1 MLKLSRSLGNMPEVN
16 TNSFILRATLE
27 RPSSFP
33 EAWPASSSKKSKSM
47 KQWRTGGSVWVLGT
61 ARLAAYL
68 ARRRSLQRSF
78 QESFPALLSWLGM
91 ASYCVRTMSEQR
103 VPPVPCHGGC
113 AVGQLSSGC
122 GPGVFRTSFCN
133 LQEQLQSHVPLS
145 LLLLLLFL
153 GEFLRSS
160 CLSRCPSSSCF
171 CSCFSLL
178 FGLSFFRL
186 CFLDG
191 LFFCLMHQALG

>member
-1 MLKLSRSLGNMPEVN
+1 MLS
-16 TNSFILRATLE
+16 
-27 RPSSFP
+27 
-33 EAWPASSSKKSKSM
+33 
-47 KQWRTGGSVWVLGT
+47 T

-78 QESFPALLSWLGM
+78 QGPFPALLSWLGM

-103 VPPVPCHGGC
+103 VPPLPCGGGC

-122 GPGVFRTSFCN
+122 GPGVFRRSFCN

-145 LLLLLLFL
+145 LLSSLLFL
-153 GEFLRSS
+153 GGFFRNS
-160 CLSRCPSSSCF
+160 CLLRCLSSSCF

-178 FGLSFFRL
+178 SGLSFFRL

-191 LFFCLMHQALG
+191 LFFCLAHQALQLK

>member
-1 MLKLSRSLGNMPEVN
+1 MLKSSRSLGNMPEVN

-47 KQWRTGGSVWVLGT
+47 KQWRMGGSVWVLGT

-113 AVGQLSSGC
+113 AVIRAAFFWLWTWRFSHIFLQFARAVTKPCPTEPAFVAAFSWRVFSQLLSLALPFGQLL
-122 GPGVFRTSFCN
+122 
-133 LQEQLQSHVPLS
+133 LQ
-145 LLLLLLFL
+145 LL
-153 GEFLRSS
+153 
-160 CLSRCPSSSCF
+160 
-171 CSCFSLL
+171 
-178 FGLSFFRL
+178 
-186 CFLDG
+186 
-191 LFFCLMHQALG
+191 